1 MHLKLMV
8 TFDIK
13 EHRVEEYY
21 QYIMGEFFPRAQSL
35 GLMLT
40 EVYQT
45 AYGDYPA
52 RMITF
57 ASKDEDTMNSA
68 LKSDVWDSIETKLGE
83 YVFNY
88 EKRIVPLKKN
98 FQFFRPKYSQK

>member
-1 MHLKLMV
+1 MV

-21 QYIMGEFFPRAQSL
+21 QYIMGEFLPRAQSL

-40 EVYQT
+40 DVYQT
-45 AYGDYPA
+45 AYGEYPA

-57 ASKDEDTMNSA
+57 VAKDEETMNTA
-68 LKSDVWDSIETKLGE
+68 LESDVWDSIETKLDE

-88 EKRIVPLKKN
+88 EKRIVQLKKN
-98 FQFFRPKYSQK
+98 FQFFLPKSLKR